1 MISQSLIIYKF
12 SSLYRI
18 LEELNLNLNFKII
31 NLDNENL
38 LSEKIKISSNYLII
52 SDKKN
57 LSFSNQVYLD
67 SKPINISKLIETI
80 NIEFLKL
87 HFNNQSYVKINNYNI
102 NLNSR
107 EMQLNSKKLKLT
119 EKEINIIIYLI
130 KKNKPVNINE
140 LKKNVWSYQPDIET
154 HTVETHIYR
163 LRKKIFTTF
172 NNNEFIVSKKNGY
185 QIE

>member
-52 SDKKN
+52 SNKKN

-67 SKPINISKLIETI
+67 SKPINISKLIEKI
-80 NIEFLKL
+80 NIEF
-87 HFNNQSYVKINNYNI
+87 
-102 NLNSR
+102 
-107 EMQLNSKKLKLT
+107 
-119 EKEINIIIYLI
+119 
-130 KKNKPVNINE
+130 
-140 LKKNVWSYQPDIET
+140 
-154 HTVETHIYR
+154 
-163 LRKKIFTTF
+163 
-172 NNNEFIVSKKNGY
+172 
-185 QIE
+185 